1 MDRADTS
8 ETRSGERRAF
18 QTSDVDLG
26 DATQLQDAA
35 DQLAEDGA
43 LAEARLIYLALLL
56 RSGASADAVD
66 WRMDLWGRSGLRC
79 LESAAQPLAQGR
91 TALDMAIGELGSL
104 IRLDPAPA
112 VVPAYPPQEEP
123 PVAETSGD
131 RLQTAAL
138 RLLQAIHSP
147 ASAEV
152 FTDMAVALHDL
163 RSEVEDSPLASA
175 PVEARGTA
183 DLGYAALRSYILDVH
198 DFAIPPLGSPA
209 LLHALARAS
218 AAGVGGLGSRTAD
231 LARHGRD
238 ALALLQLALGHP
250 LTAAPEAQRT
260 RGVLLL
266 AQRAPE
272 WLRREMVDELAD
284 LGLRGPLRALINAAL
299 RAPGHRRDREF
310 LQRLRDAALDLGD
323 LQLGWDAQRLLA
335 EGWSD
340 DPNEWQALAD
350 IAAYR
355 GEFAE
360 AEALFGRALT
370 LDPDA
375 EHARAC
381 LEALRAGEHGRF
393 ANPGGFGSSPERRR
407 LRAERAVSPALQ
419 AFADETRELELARSC
434 RLAAPELAPSPP
446 PQRCWTPDDGLH
458 FRRLGGR
465 RERSLWGEL
474 PALAG
479 IDAVRGFYVSD
490 RPMQE
495 VSVRLGGR
503 LLARSAPVIHPVMGE
518 DRGRRKSVF
527 NLWID
532 LSAFA
537 PGRYELELR
546 VSDGE
551 AVTHVH
557 REHVLVQ
564 AAVSEHE
571 AATSDTVADP
581 PGVPTPSLEA
591 AINARPSQ
599 VRPAR
604 RALVDPLPQRVLVL
618 RADQL
623 GDLVSSIPALA
634 RLRELLPEAE
644 ITGLVTSS
652 SAALA
657 RSLKLFDDL
666 IVIDFRSDPVERRR
680 LMPLDGQLE
689 LETELRARSFDLA
702 IDLADASPSRY
713 LLPLSGAK
721 RIVGMGGGTYGFL
734 DISFEAQTRNR
745 YNGSEE
751 VSASSKM
758 LALVEW
764 LGTAMARPGRT
775 IRREDLSPLRL
786 RAFGLDER
794 AFVVLH
800 TGARLQF
807 SRWPHYPA
815 LARLL
820 LERTALR
827 VVLIS
832 DEPLSAARLGPG
844 LIGHERIQLI
854 ERTLPFDDLDL
865 LLSYCTAF
873 VGNDSGP
880 KHLASL
886 RGSEVV
892 SLHCARNN
900 WNEWGQDNS
909 GVIISRRLPCAGC
922 QIRDYPD
929 ECGKDFVCMT
939 AISPEEVLQAVLDRI
954 DTRNGG

>member
-1 MDRADTS
+1 M
-8 ETRSGERRAF
+8 
-18 QTSDVDLG
+18 
-26 DATQLQDAA
+26 
-35 DQLAEDGA
+35 
-43 LAEARLIYLALLL
+43 
-56 RSGASADAVD
+56 ASALN
-66 WRMDLWGRSGLRC
+66 DLW
-79 LESAAQPLAQGR
+79 
-91 TALDMAIGELGSL
+91 
-104 IRLDPAPA
+104 
-112 VVPAYPPQEEP
+112 
-123 PVAETSGD
+123 
-131 RLQTAAL
+131 
-138 RLLQAIHSP
+138 
-147 ASAEV
+147 
-152 FTDMAVALHDL
+152 
-163 RSEVEDSPLASA
+163 SEVRVAPLSSL
-175 PVEARGTA
+175 PIEARGTT
-183 DLGYAALRSYILDVH
+183 DLGRSALQSYILDVH
-198 DFAIPPLGSPA
+198 DFAVPPLGSPA
-209 LLHALARAS
+209 LLHALARVS
-218 AAGVGGLGSRTAD
+218 EAGVGGRG
-231 LARHGRD
+231 ARRGAPPRPARAARARLPRARGR
-238 ALALLQLALGHP
+238 P
-250 LTAAPEAQRT
+250 LPPAPAAQRT

-266 AQRAPE
+266 AQRAPA

-284 LGLRGPLRALINAAL
+284 LGLGGPLRALMDAAL

-335 EGWSD
+335 EGWSED
-340 DPNEWQALAD
+340 RNEWQALAD

-355 GEFAE
+355 RDFAE
-360 AEALFGRALT
+360 AEELFGKALS
-370 LDPDA
+370 LDPGA

-407 LRAERAVSPALQ
+407 LRAERAESPASEV
-419 AFADETRELELARSC
+419 FADETRELELARSG
-434 RLAAPELAPSPP
+434 RVAAPELAPSPP
-446 PQRCWTPDDGLH
+446 PQRCWSPDDGLH

-465 RERSLWGEL
+465 KERSLWGEL

-490 RPMQE
+490 RPMQD

-503 LLARSAPVIHPVMGE
+503 LLAQSAPMIHPVVGE
-518 DRGRRKSVF
+518 DRGRHKSVF

-532 LSAFA
+532 PSTFA

-557 REHVLVQ
+557 REHVLVR
-564 AAVSEHE
+564 ANVSERE

-581 PGVPTPSLEA
+581 PAAPTPSLEA
-591 AINARPSQ
+591 AINGRPSQ

-618 RADQL
+618 RTDQL
-623 GDLVSSIPALA
+623 GDLVSSVPALL
-634 RLRELLPEAE
+634 RLRELLPDAE
-644 ITGLVTSS
+644 ITGLLTPAN
-652 SAALA
+652 AALA
-657 RSLKLFDDL
+657 RSLKVFDDL
-666 IVIDFRSDPVERRR
+666 ILIDFRTDPFERRR
-680 LMPLDGQLE
+680 VMPLDRQLE
-689 LETELRARSFDLA
+689 LEAELRARSFDLA
-702 IDLADASPSRY
+702 LDLADHSPSRY

-721 RIVGMGGGTYGFL
+721 RLVGLRGGTYGFL
-734 DISFEAQTRNR
+734 DISLEAQTRNR
-745 YNGSEE
+745 SNGSEE

-764 LGTAMARPGRT
+764 LGAAMTPQGRT
-775 IRREDLSPLRL
+775 IRRDDLNPLRL
-786 RAFGLDER
+786 RAFGLAER

-807 SRWPHYPA
+807 SRWPYYPD
-815 LARLL
+815 LARLV

-844 LIGHERIQLI
+844 LVGHERFQLI

-865 LLSYCTAF
+865 LLSYCAAL

-900 WNEWGQDNS
+900 WNEWGQDNT

-922 QIRDYPD
+922 QIHDFPD
-929 ECGKDFVCMT
+929 ECGKDFVCVT
-939 AISPEEVLQAVLDRI
+939 AISPEEVLAAVLDRI
-954 DTRNGG
+954 VNRDGG